1 MLQQRRP
8 SALCSHE
15 GTLEAEAFNA
25 KVYKSVRELHGCR
38 EASPARHID
47 VSAIPSYT
55 PPVLTRERQR
65 MTLKELETWHRREAE
80 GRSAQATDRRT
91 AYDALAVKGAKDSR
105 DRARW
110 HLVAADLLASIGDHG
125 SRQVEEAHRAV

>member
-1 MLQQRRP
+1 
-8 SALCSHE
+8 
-15 GTLEAEAFNA
+15 
-25 KVYKSVRELHGCR
+25 
-38 EASPARHID
+38 
-47 VSAIPSYT
+47 
-55 PPVLTRERQR
+55 

-80 GRSAQATDRRT
+80 GLLRSAQATDRRT

>member
-1 MLQQRRP
+1 MQ
-8 SALCSHE
+8 
-15 GTLEAEAFNA
+15 
-25 KVYKSVRELHGCR
+25 KSTKFVRELHGCR
-38 EASPARHID
+38 VASPARHID

-80 GRSAQATDRRT
+80 GLLRSAQATDRRT

-110 HLVAADLLASIGDHG
+110 HLAAADLLALIGDHG
-125 SRQVEEAHRAV
+125 GRQVEEAHRAV